1 MSIDYAL
8 LFRVLLPEALL
19 TATALLVIGV
29 DLVWGSGRSRGS
41 RLQMAVGA
49 GLLGVGVAALVI
61 WQDGAQGS
69 VWAGNLRVDLL
80 AVAVRLGV
88 LGLTGLSLLG
98 LTGSRVSDQPAEYVA
113 LALLATVGFL
123 QMAVAQNLLLAFL
136 ALELASLSLY
146 VLAGYDRSRPE
157 SAEAALKYFL
167 QGGVSAA
174 LLLFGFSLLYGMTGR
189 IDLTGISMALT
200 AHADGSLSAVA
211 VGMVLAAFGFK
222 AAVAPF
228 HPWAPDVYQGA
239 PPMSAALIASAAKL
253 AGLAFFWRIFWSGLG
268 PLAATAPLTGGAG
281 GGWVPVLAAMCAVS
295 LLLGNLVALAQVS
308 VRRLLAYSAIGHAG
322 ALGLGLLSAGE
333 VGPGP
338 LFYYAATY
346 GLATVGTFA
355 CLALLD
361 RAGDGDRIED
371 LAGLRRRSPLLAACL
386 AVFVLSLAGIP
397 PLAGFFGKFVV
408 FAAAFRID
416 GLSHPAGWVALL
428 AIAMSAVALY
438 YYLILLKQAWIAE
451 DVRGRG
457 PIEVPPAA
465 ALGVVL
471 AAGLLIVLGA
481 FPSLLLGRF

>member
-1 MSIDYAL
+1 
-8 LFRVLLPEALL
+8 
-19 TATALLVIGV
+19 
-29 DLVWGSGRSRGS
+29 
-41 RLQMAVGA
+41 
-49 GLLGVGVAALVI
+49 
-61 WQDGAQGS
+61 
-69 VWAGNLRVDLL
+69 
-80 AVAVRLGV
+80 
-88 LGLTGLSLLG
+88 
-98 LTGSRVSDQPAEYVA
+98 
-113 LALLATVGFL
+113 
-123 QMAVAQNLLLAFL
+123 MAVAQNLLLAFL

-189 IDLTGISMALT
+189 IDLTGISMALA

-308 VRRLLAYSAIGHAG
+308 IRRLLAYSAIGHAG

-451 DVRGRG
+451 DVRVRG

>member
-1 MSIDYAL
+1 MSTDYAL
-8 LFRVLLPEALL
+8 LFRALLPEALL
-19 TATALLVIGV
+19 TATALLVIGL
-29 DLVWGSGRSRGS
+29 DLAWGPGRSRGS

-49 GLLGVGVAALVI
+49 GLLGLVAAALVV
-61 WQDGAQGS
+61 WQDGSQGT
-69 VWAGNLRVDLL
+69 VWAGNLRLDLL

-88 LGLTGLSLLG
+88 LGLAALSLLG
-98 LTGSRVSDQPAEYVA
+98 LTGARASDQPAEYVG

-146 VLAGYDRSRPE
+146 VLAGYDRGRPE

-174 LLLFGFSLLYGMTGR
+174 LLLFGFSLLYGITGR
-189 IDLTGISMALT
+189 IDLTGISVALA
-200 AHADGSLSAVA
+200 AHSDASLGAVA

-239 PPMSAALIASAAKL
+239 PPMSAALIASASKL
-253 AGLAFFWRIFWSGLG
+253 AGLAFFWRILWSGLG
-268 PLAATAPLTGGAG
+268 SLSATSSLTGGAG

-322 ALGLGLLSAGE
+322 ALGLGLLAAGE

-338 LFYYAATY
+338 MFYYAATY
-346 GLATVGTFA
+346 GLASVGAFA
-355 CLALLD
+355 CLALLE

-371 LAGLRRRSPLLAACL
+371 LAGLRRRSPLIAACL

-408 FAAAFRID
+408 FAAALRID
-416 GLSHPAGWVALL
+416 GLGHPAGWVALL
-428 AIAMSAVALY
+428 AITMSALALY
-438 YYLILLKQAWIAE
+438 YYLILLKQAWIA
-451 DVRGRG
+451 DDARARGRVD
-457 PIEVPPAA
+457 VPPAA
-465 ALGVVL
+465 ALGLVL
-471 AAGLLIVLGA
+471 AAALLLVLGA
-481 FPSLLLGRF
+481 FPALLLGRF

>member
-189 IDLTGISMALT
+189 IDLTGISMALA

-228 HPWAPDVYQGA
+228 HPWAPDVY
-239 PPMSAALIASAAKL
+239 
-253 AGLAFFWRIFWSGLG
+253 
-268 PLAATAPLTGGAG
+268 
-281 GGWVPVLAAMCAVS
+281 
-295 LLLGNLVALAQVS
+295 
-308 VRRLLAYSAIGHAG
+308 
-322 ALGLGLLSAGE
+322 
-333 VGPGP
+333 
-338 LFYYAATY
+338 
-346 GLATVGTFA
+346 
-355 CLALLD
+355 
-361 RAGDGDRIED
+361 
-371 LAGLRRRSPLLAACL
+371 
-386 AVFVLSLAGIP
+386 
-397 PLAGFFGKFVV
+397 
-408 FAAAFRID
+408 
-416 GLSHPAGWVALL
+416 
-428 AIAMSAVALY
+428 
-438 YYLILLKQAWIAE
+438 
-451 DVRGRG
+451 
-457 PIEVPPAA
+457 
-465 ALGVVL
+465 
-471 AAGLLIVLGA
+471 
-481 FPSLLLGRF
+481 